1 MKRIFLSDKVSYSKK
16 PFKLRVD
23 NITLQGSLE
32 KKDYHKVELDGELSG
47 ELELICYRCG
57 EQFYKPL
64 KSPLTLTLTDR
75 VVEISDDLDIIEFL
89 DGVIDL
95 DFILNSEVSSISELL
110 QFMFQLV
117 KVENRRGLDQEVLN
131 FTIKGL
137 VIGPG
142 TLKET
147 KLGKGRGGQA
157 RRKEHTY

>member
-1 MKRIFLSDKVSYSKK
+1 MKIFFDKVSYSKK

-95 DFILNSEVSSISELL
+95 DFILNSEVSSIQNYYNLCSNC
-110 QFMFQLV
+110 
-117 KVENRRGLDQEVLN
+117 KSENREFEQE
-131 FTIKGL
+131 F
-137 VIGPG
+137 
-142 TLKET
+142 
-147 KLGKGRGGQA
+147 
-157 RRKEHTY
+157 

>member
-1 MKRIFLSDKVSYSKK
+1 VKIFFDKVSYSKK

-95 DFILNSEVSSISELL
+95 DFILNSEVSSIQNYYNLCSNC
-110 QFMFQLV
+110 
-117 KVENRRGLDQEVLN
+117 KSENREFEQE
-131 FTIKGL
+131 F
-137 VIGPG
+137 
-142 TLKET
+142 
-147 KLGKGRGGQA
+147 
-157 RRKEHTY
+157 

>member
-1 MKRIFLSDKVSYSKK
+1 VKIFFDKVSYSPK

-75 VVEISDDLDIIEFL
+75 VVEISDDLDII
-89 DGVIDL
+89 VTQR
-95 DFILNSEVSSISELL
+95 V
-110 QFMFQLV
+110 
-117 KVENRRGLDQEVLN
+117 
-131 FTIKGL
+131 
-137 VIGPG
+137 
-142 TLKET
+142 
-147 KLGKGRGGQA
+147 
-157 RRKEHTY
+157 